1 MDLPEGFE
9 VVTLEAL
16 SKNIGL
22 HHMVQLATGVMV
34 AAVVDGHGGEG
45 MGERPSEG
53 HGGLRRVAVT
63 DGVVGA
69 LEEFGGF
76 GLVEL
81 DGSHLLKISP

>member
-9 VVTLEAL
+9 VVTLKAL
-16 SKNIGL
+16 SKYIGL
-22 HHMVQLATGVMV
+22 DHILQLTTGVVV

-53 HGGLRRVAVT
+53 HGGLRRVAVA
-63 DGVVGA
+63 DGMVGA

-81 DGSHLLKISP
+81 DGSHLLRLSP